1 MAKVALTSVVANG
14 KGNGKINPNLL
25 SHALA
30 EYLASN
36 KAAFLITRVEEG
48 VVNLYLAPWV
58 LRVLDGF
65 VSQQGGHIRYDGG
78 ALSLLRLEQDLKLAT
93 GQLEEEKSRREK
105 ADAARRNLQGKL
117 DEVSELYQSALD
129 SRDSAK
135 REAGRLKDRTE
146 SLEARLA
153 AVEGVRLRESA
164 SYTNLAKVIRENNKA
179 YVEASQKAIEE
190 GLGSIAAMVDTL
202 AFGKPAGIDFFAYI
216 KKTCEGAEVVLPV
229 HPFSE
234 GEVAM
239 AVFLDVAEGVGQF
252 NRRYQKMRASVEDSA
267 FIKINVSG
275 EYKNIEAGLHN
286 TVFANLKKTAARAGM
301 KCYLATADMTV

>member
-1 MAKVALTSVVANG
+1 M
-14 KGNGKINPNLL
+14 
-25 SHALA
+25 
-30 EYLASN
+30 
-36 KAAFLITRVEEG
+36 EEG

-135 REAGRLKDRTE
+135 REAGRLRE
-146 SLEARLA
+146 RNASLEAMLA

-164 SYTNLAKVIRENNKA
+164 SYTNLAKVIMENNKA

-190 GLGSIAAMVDTL
+190 GLGSIAAMMDTL
-202 AFGKPAGIDFFAYI
+202 AFGKPAGFDFIAYF
-216 KKTCEGAEVVLPV
+216 KKTEKGAEVVLPV
-229 HPFSE
+229 HPLAE

-239 AVFLDVAEGVGQF
+239 SLYQDAVEGVRQF
-252 NRRYQKMRASVEDSA
+252 NRRKTMHATLDDAALLVTVTASGRSYNA
-267 FIKINVSG
+267 
-275 EYKNIEAGLHN
+275 IEAGLIN
-286 TVFANLKKTAARAGM
+286 TIFANLKKTAARAGM